1 MNIESTKNFVEKIFK
16 NTDIVPA
23 LVGVKGIGKTEAV
36 KQISKKMGIG
46 YQAIYPSSLQGEDF
60 MGLLIKDLESRTTQ
74 YLAPD
79 FFPTQNAIDKGL
91 FPEKGILV
99 LEELN
104 RSDTQTI
111 SALFPLLQERRIN
124 NHHLAEGWHL
134 IVCMNPE
141 TLEYTT
147 NTIDNAGM
155 DRILPINVEPDLD
168 EYANFMIKTEQLN
181 DSILNFLYI
190 NRDMFNIDKITDDGS
205 KTPSPRGWTKTS
217 NILNSCDLTDE
228 ELNATLV
235 GLVGP
240 EAAASYI
247 GFLKDKDLH
256 YPDADEILNN
266 YGDKQITIVRDIM
279 LKYRYDVLT
288 LTLRRLAIEADPENE
303 VHMKNLNMFA
313 NDLDNET
320 KIVFV
325 RILLAERKTDFSKI
339 LSKMPDFQKEVASKL
354 MALI

>member
-1 MNIESTKNFVEKIFK
+1 
-16 NTDIVPA
+16 
-23 LVGVKGIGKTEAV
+23 
-36 KQISKKMGIG
+36 
-46 YQAIYPSSLQGEDF
+46 

-79 FFPTQNAIDKGL
+79 FFPTQNAIDKGF

-124 NHHLAEGWHL
+124 NHELAENWHMV
-134 IVCMNPE
+134 VCMNPE
-141 TLEYTT
+141 SLEYTT

-155 DRILPINVEPDLD
+155 DRILPITVEPDLD
-168 EYANFMIKTEQLN
+168 EFATYMIKTKQNN

-190 NRDMFNIDKITDDGS
+190 NRDMFCMDKITDDGS
-205 KTPSPRGWTKTS
+205 KTPSPRGWTKAS
-217 NILNSCDLTDE
+217 LILNTCDLTDE
-228 ELNATLV
+228 ELTTMLL

-240 EAAASYI
+240 EATASYI
-247 GFLKDKDLH
+247 GFLKDKDIH
-256 YPDADEILNN
+256 YPDAEEILNN
-266 YGDKQITIVRDIM
+266 YGDKQIVIIRDIM
-279 LKYRYDVLT
+279 AKFRYDVLT
-288 LTLRRLAIEADPENE
+288 LTLRRLALELDPENE
-303 VHMKNLNMFA
+303 SHMKNINMFV

-325 RILLAERKTDFSKI
+325 RMILAERKSEFSNI
-339 LSKMPDFQKEVASKL
+339 LNKMPEFQKEISSKL
-354 MALI
+354 MELI